1 MPSILPG
8 YEYDIFISYRQNDN
22 RSDKWVSNFVKALK
36 EELEATLKNPVS
48 IYFDENPHDGLLET
62 HQVDASLAKKLK
74 CLVFIP
80 IVSQTYCDPTCF
92 AWEHE
97 FMPFIKM
104 AKDDELGMNVTLSNG
119 NVTSRVLPVKI
130 HDLDTEDQN
139 TLEAVLDGPL
149 RSIDFIYGVAGVN
162 RPLRAK
168 EDDPSAN
175 LYKTFYRDQI
185 NKVANALKDIG
196 VGIMRQSDSKIPA
209 PVTAS
214 APPSEELKPK
224 SKSKILFAI
233 IGVLMILVTA
243 YFLYI
248 NQNKGDITNYEI
260 EKSIAVLPFVNMSND
275 PDQLYFSDGTMD
287 AILNHL
293 TKIKGLKVI
302 SRTSVM
308 QYRDTKKT
316 IPEIAEELGVSYI
329 LEGGVQHYEDQVR
342 IQAKLIEAN
351 TDKNVWSEKYDREF
365 TDIFT
370 IQSEVAQRIAKI
382 LETRID
388 PEVIEQIESQPTE
401 NLEAYNLYLEASFIL
416 REDYFE
422 QNDFLKPYEMLERV
436 IKMDPDFAMAYTR
449 MAQYWIMMG
458 SYIGSI
464 EREKVIKEAL
474 PLLEKSIMIDDN
486 DPATHE
492 LLASFYLFFLW
503 DFKKVEKEIN
513 KVKELSPSSIINP
526 EHLLALG
533 RFEEALDESTKY
545 ISNDMNINYSWL
557 NHGLALFFNGHYEE
571 SIKTYETALKMFPFD
586 PNVMSEAGRGYIY
599 LEEYTEAIK
608 ILEPHLKKI
617 NKRPARGLAM
627 LAIAYYKTD
636 QKLKSEEY
644 LKELI
649 QMSQESSAGSP
660 AYWISLLLV
669 QMEEIDAAFE
679 WLDKA
684 YQEHEVEMFW
694 LKVEPPFEPLRSD
707 PRWQEMLDKVG
718 FPD

>member
-22 RSDKWVSNFVKALK
+22 QDGWVTRFVEALDKELK
-36 EELEATLKNPVS
+36 ATLKNEVS

-80 IVSQTYCDPTCF
+80 IVSQTYCDENCF

-104 AKDDELGMNVTLSNG
+104 AKDDDLGMNVTLSNG

-130 HDLDTEDQN
+130 HDLDDDDQH

-175 LYKTFYRDQI
+175 LNKTFYRDQI
-185 NKVANALKDIG
+185 NKVANSLKDIG
-196 VGIMRQSDSKIPA
+196 KSILKQSDGKISR
-209 PVTAS
+209 PVADS
-214 APPSEELKPK
+214 VPPSEQLKPK
-224 SKSKILFAI
+224 SKSKAIYAI
-233 IGVLMILVTA
+233 IGVLIILSLT
-243 YFLYI
+243 YFLYN
-248 NQNKGDITNYEI
+248 NQKGGEVITKEI
-260 EKSIAVLPFVNMSND
+260 DKSIAVLPFVNMSND
-275 PDQLYFSDGTMD
+275 PDQLYFSDGTMG

-293 TKIKGLKVI
+293 TKIKGFKVI
-302 SRTSVM
+302 GRTSMM

-316 IPEIAEELGVSYI
+316 IPEIARELGVAYI

-342 IQAKLIEAN
+342 IQAQLIEAN
-351 TDKNVWSEKYDREF
+351 TAKIVWSEKYDREF

-416 REDYFE
+416 YEDYFE
-422 QNDFLKPYEMLERV
+422 QNDFLKSYEMLERV

-449 MAQYWIMMG
+449 MAEYWIMMG
-458 SYIGSI
+458 SYTGSV
-464 EREKVIKEAL
+464 ERKKVIKEAL
-474 PLLEKSIMIDDN
+474 PLLEKSIMIDDKE
-486 DPATHE
+486 PETHKR
-492 LLASFYLFFLW
+492 LVQLYLFYLW
-503 DFKKVEKEIN
+503 DFKKAEKEIN
-513 KVKELSPSSIINP
+513 KVKELSPSSIISP

-545 ISNDMNINYSWL
+545 ISNDMNLNYSWM

-571 SIKTYETALKMFPFD
+571 SIETYETALKMFPFD
-586 PNVMSEAGRGYIY
+586 PNVMSEAGRCYIY
-599 LEEYTEAIK
+599 LEEYTEAIN
-608 ILEPHLKKI
+608 ILEPHLKKL

-649 QMSQESSAGSP
+649 QMSQETSTGSP

-669 QMEEIDAAFE
+669 QMEEFDAAFD
-679 WLDKA
+679 WLEKA
-684 YQEHEVEMFW
+684 YQGHEVEMFW
-694 LKVEPPFEPLRSD
+694 LKVEPPFEPLRND